1 MLIVPLSRASNP
13 VGGQSTRRLGRDASA
28 STFVENPRSRSG
40 FGPDPEETRRAYGD
54 RMNATASTPPST
66 PADIS
71 QPREASV
78 VLPLVGI
85 LLAIAI
91 PVALAVVSG
100 AGGGILIAVIGLLA
114 TVGIL
119 YGLTRFMMAIMGGD
133 T

>member
-1 MLIVPLSRASNP
+1 
-13 VGGQSTRRLGRDASA
+13 
-28 STFVENPRSRSG
+28 
-40 FGPDPEETRRAYGD
+40 
-54 RMNATASTPPST
+54 MNATASTPPST